1 MMNNTIKGILPINK
15 PQGWTSFDVVNKI
28 KHLINQRGFK
38 IGHLGTLDPMATG
51 VLLVTLG
58 KATKLFDLMQQKTKT
73 YMAEFVFGYE
83 TDTLDITGTKTNQKD
98 NIDINLKQIKAILPE
113 FLGQISQIPPK
124 YSAKS
129 INGKRAYDLARDN
142 KDFELKPCS
151 VYIKDLQ
158 IIDFKN
164 NVLTLKI
171 VCGSGTYIRALG
183 RDIAAKLGS
192 LATMQSLVRTD
203 IDNFNLQNCFE
214 IDDINAD
221 NLQSKVVKIDKI
233 LNLPCIEFGN
243 LETAKILNGLTV
255 KTMQND
261 GLYILND
268 KIDTIALVEVKG
280 FNAKM
285 SIYLA

>member
-1 MMNNTIKGILPINK
+1 MNNLKGILPINK
-15 PQGWTSFDVVNKI
+15 PQGWTSFDVVNKV

-73 YMAEFVFGYE
+73 YVAEFVFGYE
-83 TDTLDITGTKTNQKD
+83 TDTLDITGTKTKQTEST
-98 NIDINLKQIKAILPE
+98 NIELKQIEAVLPE
-113 FLGQISQIPPK
+113 FIGSISQIPPK

-129 INGKRAYDLARDN
+129 INGKRAYDLARAN
-142 KDFELKPCS
+142 KDFELKPC
-151 VYIKDLQ
+151 VVNIKDLQ
-158 IIDFKN
+158 IIDFNN

-183 RDIAAKLGS
+183 RDIATKLNS

-203 IDNFNLQNCFE
+203 IDNFNLKNC
-214 IDDINAD
+214 IDMNELNAE
-221 NLQSKVVKIDKI
+221 NLQSKIIKIDAV
-233 LNLPCIEFGN
+233 LNLPTIELGER
-243 LETAKILNGLTV
+243 ETAKILNGVQV
-255 KTMQND
+255 KTAKQD
-261 GLYILND
+261 GLYKLND
-268 KIDTIALVEVKG
+268 EIDTVALIEVKD

>member
-1 MMNNTIKGILPINK
+1 MNNLKGILPINK
-15 PQGWTSFDVVNKI
+15 PQGWTSFDVVNKV

-73 YMAEFVFGYE
+73 YVAEFVFGYE
-83 TDTLDITGTKTNQKD
+83 TDTLDITGTKIKRTENTN
-98 NIDINLKQIKAILPE
+98 IELKQIEAILPE
-113 FLGQISQIPPK
+113 FIGSISQIPPK

-129 INGKRAYDLARDN
+129 VNGKRAYDLAREN
-142 KDFELKPCS
+142 KDFDLKPC
-151 VYIKDLQ
+151 VVNIKDLQ

-183 RDIAAKLGS
+183 RDIAAKINS

-203 IDNFNLQNCFE
+203 IDNFNLQNCFDLNE
-214 IDDINAD
+214 LNAE
-221 NLQSKVVKIDKI
+221 NLQPKIIKIDKVI
-233 LNLPCIEFGN
+233 NLPTIELGEI
-243 LETAKILNGLTV
+243 ETAKILNGVQV
-255 KTMQND
+255 KTTKQD
-261 GLYILND
+261 GLYKLND
-268 KIDTIALVEVKG
+268 KTDTIALVEVKD

>member
-1 MMNNTIKGILPINK
+1 MMMNNLKGILPINK
-15 PQGWTSFDVVNKI
+15 PQGWTSFDVVNKV

-73 YMAEFVFGYE
+73 YVAEFVFGYE
-83 TDTLDITGTKTNQKD
+83 TDTLDITGTKTKQTEST
-98 NIDINLKQIKAILPE
+98 NIELKQIVAVLPE
-113 FLGQISQIPPK
+113 FIGSISQIPPK

-129 INGKRAYDLARDN
+129 INGKRAYDLAREN
-142 KDFELKPCS
+142 KDFELKPC
-151 VYIKDLQ
+151 VVNIKDLQ

-183 RDIAAKLGS
+183 RDIATRLNN

-203 IDNFNLQNCFE
+203 IDNFNLKNC
-214 IDDINAD
+214 IDINELNAE
-221 NLQSKVVKIDKI
+221 NLQSKIIKIDEV
-233 LNLPCIEFGN
+233 LNLPTIE
-243 LETAKILNGLTV
+243 LSERETAKILNGLQV
-255 KTMQND
+255 KTAKQD
-261 GLYILND
+261 GLYKLND
-268 KIDTIALVEVKG
+268 EIDTVALVEVKD

>member
-1 MMNNTIKGILPINK
+1 MNNLKGILPINK
-15 PQGWTSFDVVNKI
+15 PQGWTSFDVVNKV

-73 YMAEFVFGYE
+73 YVAEFVFGYE
-83 TDTLDITGTKTNQKD
+83 TDTLDITGTKTKQTEST
-98 NIDINLKQIKAILPE
+98 NIELKQIVAVLPE
-113 FLGQISQIPPK
+113 FIGSISQIPPK

-129 INGKRAYDLARDN
+129 INGKRAYDLAREN
-142 KDFELKPCS
+142 KDFELKPC
-151 VYIKDLQ
+151 VVNIKDLQ

-183 RDIAAKLGS
+183 RDIATRLNN

-203 IDNFNLQNCFE
+203 IDNFNLKNC
-214 IDDINAD
+214 IDINELNAE
-221 NLQSKVVKIDKI
+221 NLQSKIIKIDEV
-233 LNLPCIEFGN
+233 LNLPTIE
-243 LETAKILNGLTV
+243 LSERETAKILNGLQV
-255 KTMQND
+255 KTAKQD
-261 GLYILND
+261 GLYKLND
-268 KIDTIALVEVKG
+268 EIDTVALVEVKD

>member
-1 MMNNTIKGILPINK
+1 MNNLKGILPINK
-15 PQGWTSFDVVNKI
+15 PQGWTSFDVVNKV

-73 YMAEFVFGYE
+73 YVAEFVFGYE
-83 TDTLDITGTKTNQKD
+83 TDTLDITGTKTKQTEST
-98 NIDINLKQIKAILPE
+98 NIELKQIVAVLPE
-113 FLGQISQIPPK
+113 FIGSISQIPPK

-129 INGKRAYDLARDN
+129 INGKRAYDLAREN
-142 KDFELKPCS
+142 KDFELKPC
-151 VYIKDLQ
+151 VVNIKDLQ
-158 IIDFKN
+158 IIDLKN

-183 RDIAAKLGS
+183 RDIATRLNS

-203 IDNFNLQNCFE
+203 IDNFNLKNC
-214 IDDINAD
+214 IDINELNAE
-221 NLQSKVVKIDKI
+221 NLQSKIIRIDEV
-233 LNLPCIEFGN
+233 LNLSTIELG
-243 LETAKILNGLTV
+243 EREMAKILNGLLV
-255 KTMQND
+255 KTAKQD
-261 GLYILND
+261 GLYKLND
-268 KIDTIALVEVKG
+268 EIDTVALVEVKD